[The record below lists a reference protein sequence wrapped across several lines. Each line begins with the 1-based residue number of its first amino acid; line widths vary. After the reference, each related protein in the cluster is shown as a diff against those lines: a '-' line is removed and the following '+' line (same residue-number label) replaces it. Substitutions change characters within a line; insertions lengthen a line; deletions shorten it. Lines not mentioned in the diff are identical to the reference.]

1 MSTFTA
7 IAFTLSVMTGVTF
20 DKRLN
25 DACVC
30 TDRNRTDSA
39 WCFIDYAV
47 VLGTLQPYAVLL
59 DPVTLKWVPGTVD
72 IGCIKE
78 VDLEDK

>member
-1 MSTFTA
+1 MTSFTA
-7 IAFTLSVMTGVTF
+7 LVFSLSVMTGVTF

-30 TDRNRTDSA
+30 TDKSRVDSA
-39 WCFIDYAV
+39 LCYIDYAV

-59 DPVTLKWVPGTVD
+59 DPVTLKWVPGEVD
-72 IGCIKE
+72 VGCIKE
-78 VDLEDK
+78 VELEDK